1 MLAARPAVREDIGVG
16 AARFLQGVGQD
27 RQQAAVQRAFRHV
40 PLVVGGPGQAD
51 HGGVVPGQDGGIEG
65 DRAEGVAEEVAQ
77 QAAQGRELGPVLP
90 PV

>member
-1 MLAARPAVREDIGVG
+1 
-16 AARFLQGVGQD
+16 
-27 RQQAAVQRAFRHV
+27 V